1 MSKIEI
7 FKGLDYKNERMPAKM
22 SLPKPKM
29 SYIPLV
35 NPSTMVQ
42 FHAGIKRNLAPFK
55 SISKENIRAD
65 MKERLSQ
72 AIETVNTYVTQG
84 IKLKNVSF
92 SYHEESGRSYMVM
105 KDSRS
110 GEVLKKY
117 PGDFALNM
125 AAQLKQASG
134 LGSKID
140 I

>member
-1 MSKIEI
+1 MAKIDI
-7 FKGLDYKNERMPAKM
+7 FKGLDYRKEKMPTDF
-22 SLPKPKM
+22 SLPKAQKKF
-29 SYIPLV
+29 IPMV

-65 MKERLSQ
+65 LKERLSQ
-72 AIETVNTYVTQG
+72 AIETVNTYVTEG

-92 SYHEESGRSYMVM
+92 SYHEESGKAYMVM
-105 KDSRS
+105 RDQRS

-117 PGDFALNM
+117 PSEFALNM
-125 AAQLKQASG
+125 AVQLKRASG
-134 LGSKID
+134 LGGKVD